1 MQRTLLSLLI
11 LLLLSSV
18 SFARRKRPT
27 LKELEESSIQYLYEK
42 KKRIK
47 VARVDTTKPVYYAYA
62 YITLDVPFEDAA
74 ELILDMDNYE
84 KVFTHILD
92 VHPAPDRRYEK
103 EDIWYI
109 EGKTSIVHG
118 WGLGVLK
125 ELIYQPDTSI
135 KLKIRPAPSRL
146 VNEYR
151 IERKGKIRFYVREV
165 HIDGMLVKL
174 DDSHCRIG
182 LRGVTSTN
190 RPIPLWLLNGI
201 VRIILPGML
210 RDVEKAV
217 ERKNKMENSE
227 IVIAADTTEPVI
239 IEE

>member
-1 MQRTLLSLLI
+1 MHKVLLSLI
-11 LLLLSSV
+11 LLLILSSV
-18 SFARRKRPT
+18 APAKRKLPT
-27 LKELEESSIQYLYEK
+27 LKELEESSIQYLYER
-42 KKRIK
+42 KREIE

-62 YITLDVPFEDAA
+62 YITLDVPFKDAA

-92 VHPAPDRRYEK
+92 VHPVSDRRYRNR
-103 EDIWYI
+103 DLWYI

-118 WGLGVLK
+118 WGLGELQ
-125 ELIYQPDTSI
+125 ELIYEPETSI

-151 IERKGKIRFYVREV
+151 IIKRGKIRFYVREV

-174 DDSHCRIG
+174 DENHCRIG
-182 LRGVTSTN
+182 LRGITSTN
-190 RPIPLWLLNGI
+190 RPMPLWLLNGI
-201 VRIILPGML
+201 VKIILPGML

-217 ERKNKMENSE
+217 ERRKKGETDF
-227 IVIAADTTEPVI
+227 VIADTAETVI
-239 IEE
+239 VEE